1 MKGGKRKE
9 KRRGSEDEKWR
20 LKHSLI
26 DRLNIDTLLKP
37 LRVAFKHQ
45 YIITKCSEILI
56 TVN

>member
-20 LKHSLI
+20 LKYSLI
-26 DRLNIDTLLKP
+26 DRLNIDTLLKS